1 VAGVR
6 LVNSG
11 RSACDLGFD
20 GVMTARPTTVAPLS
34 LAELASLTSS
44 VADDVRAG
52 LHEVHADLESRWH
65 VRLRCDDEVDVWLIS
80 WTQEQG
86 TQLHDHG
93 GSSGAFTVVS
103 GTLSEAVW
111 TPGAEVLTE
120 TSRAEGDSVLFGE
133 HYVHDV
139 RNVHAETAVS
149 VHAYSPPLSQMNYY
163 DVDGHQLVRLAS
175 VWTDDPEAPAP
186 DLRAAS

>member
-1 VAGVR
+1 
-6 LVNSG
+6 
-11 RSACDLGFD
+11 
-20 GVMTARPTTVAPLS
+20 MTARPTTVAPLS
-34 LAELASLTSS
+34 LADLAALTSS

-52 LHEVHADLESRWH
+52 LHEVHADSESRWH
-65 VRLRCDDEVDVWLIS
+65 VRLRCDDQVDVWLIS
-80 WTQEQG
+80 WTEEQG

-103 GTLSEAVW
+103 GSLNEAVW

-120 TSRAEGDSVLFGE
+120 TVRTEGDAVVFAE

-139 RNVHAETAVS
+139 RNVHATTAVS
-149 VHAYSPPLSQMNYY
+149 VHAYSPPLSRMNYY
-163 DVDGHQLVRLAS
+163 DVDGHQLTRLAS

>member
-1 VAGVR
+1 M
-6 LVNSG
+6 G
-11 RSACDLGFD
+11 RARKCRDLGLH

-34 LAELASLTSS
+34 LAELAALTSS

-52 LHEVHADLESRWH
+52 LHEVHADSESRWH

-111 TPGAEVLTE
+111 TPGAEVLAE
-120 TSRAEGDSVLFGE
+120 TSRAAGDSVLFGE

-149 VHAYSPPLSQMNYY
+149 VHAYSPPLTQMNYY
-163 DVDGHQLVRLAS
+163 DVDGHQLTRLAS

-186 DLRAAS
+186 DLRAVS

>member
-1 VAGVR
+1 MW
-6 LVNSG
+6 
-11 RSACDLGFD
+11 
-20 GVMTARPTTVAPLS
+20 VMTARPTTTAPLS
-34 LAELASLTSS
+34 LAELAALTSS

-52 LHEVHADLESRWH
+52 LHEVHADEENRWH
-65 VRLRCDDEVDVWLIS
+65 VRLRCDDQVDVWLIS

-103 GTLSEAVW
+103 GELSEAVW
-111 TPGAEVLTE
+111 TPGAEVLRE
-120 TSRAEGDSVLFGE
+120 SSRSAGDSVIFAE

-139 RNVHAETAVS
+139 RNTKAEVAVS
-149 VHAYSPPLSQMNYY
+149 VHAYSPPLSRMNYY
-163 DVDGHQLVRLAS
+163 DVDGHQLTRLAS